1 MVAVPRR
8 AALHHQQAQS
18 PGERE
23 GRGCGGGEERAP
35 RGPHPRPRPVHREAR
50 PPLQVRLQLRQGVL
64 GGEGA
69 PVHRLCAATPR
80 WGARRHRAGSI
91 PPSKIPGE
99 HPFWVHDT
107 LQCGCTRLPG
117 LHPSSGT
124 APVSQG
130 CIQILE
136 CTRLWEQHPTLG
148 AAPISQGVPISWGA
162 LILRSCTHLQG
173 LHPSV
178 GAISPLSGG
187 HTYLLGCTH
196 LQGMHPSCISRWAP
210 ISGYR
215 SCGAGLGGDAQAA
228 AQPVP
233 GGVPMRSLG
242 CLLGSCWHPVL
253 LSPCPRHWLRHTA
266 VRASAA
272 PPPRESLA

>member
-1 MVAVPRR
+1 M
-8 AALHHQQAQS
+8 
-18 PGERE
+18 
-23 GRGCGGGEERAP
+23 
-35 RGPHPRPRPVHREAR
+35 
-50 PPLQVRLQLRQGVL
+50 RLQIRQGVL
-64 GGEGA
+64 GGEGD

-130 CIQILE
+130 CTQILE
-136 CTRLWEQHPTLG
+136 CTRLWELHPTLG

-178 GAISPLSGG
+178 GAISQGSPIFHGVHPSLGATLISWGG
-187 HTYLLGCTH
+187 PIFRACTH
-196 LQGMHPSCISRWAP
+196 LASPGGHPSPGI
-210 ISGYR
+210 
-215 SCGAGLGGDAQAA
+215 GAAA
-228 AQPVP
+228 AQ
-233 GGVPMRSLG
+233 
-242 CLLGSCWHPVL
+242 GSAGMPRLL
-253 LSPCPRHWLRHTA
+253 LSPSLGVSPCAALGACWAAAGTQCCCPRVPATGCGT
-266 VRASAA
+266 
-272 PPPRESLA
+272 PRCGHRLLPRPGSRWRETGYF